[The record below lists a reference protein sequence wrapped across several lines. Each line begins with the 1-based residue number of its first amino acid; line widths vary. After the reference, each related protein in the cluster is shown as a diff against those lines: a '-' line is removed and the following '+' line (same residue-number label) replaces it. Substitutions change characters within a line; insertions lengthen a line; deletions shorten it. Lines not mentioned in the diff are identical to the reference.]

1 MPSSA
6 HHARWIRKEAAMAA
20 IAFNPARRAGR
31 VERRFKAVLT
41 LVREMLDA
49 FVSRRMRRAAAEAA
63 PARRRQSRATSS
75 QPKDAVIAMQLTG
88 SDFSRRQAPG
98 DADAVVEQD
107 SERDGGLNRPATVP
121 AQFQPLDPG
130 VLNEAIPAFFIGRN
144 KEGFWVARD
153 VNGRIGGIFLLENS
167 ALSFARHSEPKGCAT
182 IYPSERFELDLE
194 NRGNPLAARF
204 GAWMRLAK
212 RLRRRVV
219 AVAAELTAALKRG
232 LNDFHV
238 R

>member
-1 MPSSA
+1 
-6 HHARWIRKEAAMAA
+6 MAA
-20 IAFNPARRAGR
+20 IAVDPARRAGR
-31 VERRFKAVLT
+31 VERGFKTVLT

-98 DADAVVEQD
+98 DADAVVERNG
-107 SERDGGLNRPATVP
+107 ERDGVLNRPATVT

-130 VLNEAIPAFFIGRN
+130 VVNEAIPAFFIGRN

-153 VNGRIGGIFLLENS
+153 VNGQIGGIFLLENS
-167 ALSFARHSEPKGCAT
+167 ALSFARRNSEPKGCAT

-194 NRGNPLAARF
+194 NSGNRLATRF
-204 GAWMRLAK
+204 GAWMRLAM

-219 AVAAELTAALKRG
+219 AVVARR